1 MRQIKL
7 LWYDITGYLKVRKI
21 VRKHKKDVDFAQH
34 NLRNDWVN
42 RVYTVINPSES
53 DKGDSPEVI
62 QIKAQEKILK
72 VHKYI
77 DNIGLGPYVSVSVE
91 PIPET
96 NSYLLV
102 YYPLFNV
109 LSTFKVVV
117 FLLLITGGIIAYSV
131 FF

>member
-1 MRQIKL
+1 MRLIKL
-7 LWYDITGYLKVRKI
+7 LWYDIAGYFKVRSI
-21 VRKHKKDVDFAQH
+21 VRKHKNDVDFVQH
-34 NLRNDWVN
+34 NLRKDWVS
-42 RVYTVINPSES
+42 RVYTVINPSET
-53 DKGDSPEVI
+53 DKGDSSEVL

-91 PIPET
+91 QIPET

-102 YYPLFNV
+102 YYPIFNV
-109 LSTFKVVV
+109 LSTFKVVM
-117 FLLLITGGIIAYSV
+117 FTLLLTGGIIAYSV